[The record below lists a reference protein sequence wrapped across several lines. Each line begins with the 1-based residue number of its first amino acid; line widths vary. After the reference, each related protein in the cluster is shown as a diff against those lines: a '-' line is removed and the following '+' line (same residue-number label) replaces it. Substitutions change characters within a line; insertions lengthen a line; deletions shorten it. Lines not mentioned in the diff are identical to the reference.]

1 MASRSPARAR
11 AYYIWLGSDGNRP
24 LNQIAEACNVSPGLV
39 RKWKTIDKWTLDDKK
54 KGDGNVTDA
63 VTNDDGNTAIGVT
76 NRGGNMDGNT
86 IGNAPEPKKRKQRCP
101 GRPGGNPNLPKIK
114 PGDKIALTTG
124 IDEGFLLPDLTEVE
138 RLLAADTAKLTPGEI
153 AVRSLLIMTLREHRI
168 LERIKAR
175 SKSAE
180 DSTSK
185 IGGNAMRAARA
196 VKTLAGSTHGQT
208 TIEYQNVDALIND
221 LENALTSVQ
230 GRKMRAIQLIH
241 QIQHDTA
248 MAEIELRKVA
258 AVEEKLGMER
268 KKLEY
273 ETNGAAQDVPAD
285 RIIEW
290 IELTKP
296 NTESVKAL
304 YEEDPNEKSG

>member
-1 MASRSPARAR
+1 MAARSPARAK
-11 AYYIWLGSDGNRP
+11 AYYIWLGSDGKRP
-24 LNQIAEACNVSPGLV
+24 LNQIAEVCNVSPGLV
-39 RKWKTIDKWTLDDKK
+39 RKWKGQDKWTLDDKK
-54 KGDGNVTDA
+54 KQDGNVTED
-63 VTNDDGNTAIGVT
+63 VTENDGNVKTHVT
-76 NRGGNMDGNT
+76 IADGNSNSPT
-86 IGNAPEPKKRKQRCP
+86 PKKRKQRCP

-124 IDEGFLLPDLTEVE
+124 SDEGFLLPELTEVE
-138 RLLAADTAKLTPGEI
+138 RLLAAETAKLTPAEI

-175 SKSAE
+175 SQSAE

-185 IGGNAMRAARA
+185 IGGNAMRASRA
-196 VKTLAGSTHGQT
+196 VKTLAGSSHGQT
-208 TIEYQNVDALIND
+208 TIEYQNVDTLIND

-230 GRKMRAIQLIH
+230 GRKIRAIQLIH

-248 MAEIELRKVA
+248 MADIELRKLA

-273 ETNGAAQDVPAD
+273 ETNGAAQEEPAD
-285 RIIEW
+285 RISEW
-290 IELTKP
+290 IELTSP
-296 NTESVKAL
+296 DAESVRAL
-304 YEEDPNEKSG
+304 YASREDSTDDQTS